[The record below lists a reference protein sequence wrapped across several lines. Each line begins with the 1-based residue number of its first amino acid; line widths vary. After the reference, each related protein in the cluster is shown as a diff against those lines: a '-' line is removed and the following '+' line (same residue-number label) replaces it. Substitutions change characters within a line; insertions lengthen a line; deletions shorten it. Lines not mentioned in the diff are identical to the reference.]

1 MIFLTTSC
9 VIFSWC
15 YAQNNDFLIILAGN
29 NILKLKLFINIIF
42 NNKTIF
48 MSISGRLLKKFFWK
62 TINYFQFQQVMD
74 PGVNLSLIK
83 KFQ

>member
-1 MIFLTTSC
+1 
-9 VIFSWC
+9 
-15 YAQNNDFLIILAGN
+15 
-29 NILKLKLFINIIF
+29 
-42 NNKTIF
+42 